1 MTNETTKQN
10 KYKIT
15 QKSKRKTKNTNE
27 KTAKKEMMKTSK
39 HKKNIQN
46 TTTPRGLWTKGPHND
61 AELRL
66 GEGPVAVPV
75 EDGEAV
81 PVLVPQGVD
90 PRHTGGHHRWGSCG
104 VDAAGVGVGQH
115 NRWVHSKPG
124 DVMWPRM
131 D

>member
-1 MTNETTKQN
+1 
-10 KYKIT
+10 
-15 QKSKRKTKNTNE
+15 
-27 KTAKKEMMKTSK
+27 MKTSK
-39 HKKNIQN
+39 HTKTNIQN